1 MGFQTP
7 GCFQNSIQAS
17 KNWITKTSRGDT
29 SIRAPHCRRAST
41 HTHVTMSA
49 MTTMSAAFCVKAP
62 VASKAS
68 AKVRQVAAL
77 VHARCRRARTRV
89 FFRAHRAAAKCNA
102 PPSVADRPHPLRTN
116 PGCVRC
122 PRQGVQGFR
131 LLRQVRQAHRRRR
144 HVRRDRRHHRE
155 DEDAHGTCNPVTF
168 SWGFGFEAVRVW
180 AYTTRATCLSCV

>member
-131 LLRQVRQAHRRRR
+131 VHREVGEARRCR
-144 HVRRDRRHHRE
+144 GDVRRDRRHHRE
-155 DEDAHGTCNPVTF
+155 DEGPYGKQSIPTLAF
-168 SWGFGFEAVRVW
+168 LLGFW
-180 AYTTRATCLSCV
+180 